1 MVSSHMHFSCCPN
14 LLFFSGIECRHTSQT
29 NSLLYK
35 EEGRVDQ
42 LGSRFYIGRD
52 NSSDRRVHQH
62 FRPRE
67 TSMFEIETRHLT
79 RTFGKLV
86 AVNDLNLQV
95 PKGCIFGFLGPNG
108 AGKSTTVKMLTGL
121 LPPSDGDAIIG
132 GLSILSSPL
141 EVKRKI
147 GVLPEDLALFDS
159 LTIWEHL
166 MMCGPVYGLDHRE
179 AEMRAVQLLK
189 YLDLLQ
195 HRNVYVDQASSGMR
209 KKCSLA
215 MALLHNP
222 SVLFLDEPFEGIDP
236 VSSRNIKDLLTLL
249 ANRGATI
256 FLTSHIL
263 EVVERLVQSFAIIVN
278 GEIVCSQ
285 TVEET
290 LRAGETIED
299 LFLKHVRTNEVEQ
312 LEWIG

>member
-1 MVSSHMHFSCCPN
+1 
-14 LLFFSGIECRHTSQT
+14 
-29 NSLLYK
+29 
-35 EEGRVDQ
+35 
-42 LGSRFYIGRD
+42 
-52 NSSDRRVHQH
+52 
-62 FRPRE
+62 
-67 TSMFEIETRHLT
+67 MFEIETKNLT
-79 RTFGKLV
+79 KRFGSLV
-86 AVNDLNLQV
+86 AVNNLSLQIR
-95 PKGCIFGFLGPNG
+95 KGAIFGFLGPNG

-121 LPPSDGDAIIG
+121 LQPTAGEALIS

-141 EVKRKI
+141 EVKKNI

-166 MMCGPVYGLDHRE
+166 LMCGPIYGLNRSE
-179 AEMRAVQLLK
+179 TESRAGQLLK
-189 YLDLLQ
+189 YLDLRQ
-195 HRNVYVDQASSGMR
+195 SRNVYVDQASSGMR

-236 VSSRNIKDLLTLL
+236 VSSRNIKDLLLLL
-249 ANRGATI
+249 AGRGATI

-263 EVVERLVQSFAIIVN
+263 EVVERLVQSFAIIVA

-290 LRAGETIED
+290 LRAGQTIED
-299 LFLKHVRTNEVEQ
+299 LFLKHVRSEEVEQ